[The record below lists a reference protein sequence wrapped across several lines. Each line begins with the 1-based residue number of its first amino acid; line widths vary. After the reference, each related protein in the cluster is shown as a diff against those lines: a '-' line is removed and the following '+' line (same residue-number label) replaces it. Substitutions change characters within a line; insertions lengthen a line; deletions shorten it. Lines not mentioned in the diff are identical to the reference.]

1 MIAALRALVRYRA
14 LVQSLVS
21 RELKARYRGSV
32 LGFLWSFVN
41 PLLLLLTYTLVFTVI
56 LPNRQPDIQPFFL
69 FLFCGILPWT
79 WFQASLAE
87 SSGVIIAGGNLI
99 KKVLFPA
106 EVLPA
111 VTVLAN
117 LAHFLLGLPILIA
130 FLAVQG
136 KLAWTALL
144 LPIPLL
150 VQLVLTLG
158 LALFLSALTVHF
170 RDIQSIL
177 THVLT
182 SVLRDTRHLQ
192 LRRDPRGVAPA
203 PGAPAQPDDA
213 RDRDVPADALPR
225 KRGPLAGALPR
236 LPRGVAAFAA
246 GAFLFD
252 RLRDTL
258 PRKCER
264 PRDRRARRDEA
275 LPALRPPQPVQDAEK
290 RAPSPEAS
298 SPTCARRR
306 RHRPR
311 RRFLRGAAGLHLR
324 RDRGERLREVH
335 PPEARRRH
343 HQAHRG
349 VLSVEGRVSA
359 LIELGAGFHP
369 EISGREN
376 VVINGVMLGLTRR
389 EVDRRFDENRGL
401 RGAARVSST
410 LR

>member
-21 RELKARYRGSV
+21 RELKARYRGSI

-117 LAHFLLGLPILIA
+117 LAHFLLGLPILFA
-130 FLAVQG
+130 FLALRG

-144 LPIPLL
+144 LPLPIV

-158 LALFLSALTVHF
+158 FALFLSALTVHF
-170 RDIQSIL
+170 RDIQNIL
-177 THVLT
+177 THVL
-182 SVLRDTRHLQ
+182 HLWFFATPVIYSYAALSEGSL
-192 LRRDPRGVAPA
+192 LRRALRLNPMTHVIVTYQQMLFYGNVDHWRG
-203 PGAPAQPDDA
+203 
-213 RDRDVPADALPR
+213 LF
-225 KRGPLAGALPR
+225 LAFVV
-236 LPRGVAAFAA
+236 GVVAFAA

-258 PRKCER
+258 
-264 PRDRRARRDEA
+264 
-275 LPALRPPQPVQDAEK
+275 AE
-290 RAPSPEAS
+290 
-298 SPTCARRR
+298 
-306 RHRPR
+306 
-311 RRFLRGAAGLHLR
+311 
-324 RDRGERLREVH
+324 EV
-335 PPEARRRH
+335 
-343 HQAHRG
+343 
-349 VLSVEGRVSA
+349 
-359 LIELGAGFHP
+359 
-369 EISGREN
+369 
-376 VVINGVMLGLTRR
+376 
-389 EVDRRFDENRGL
+389 
-401 RGAARVSST
+401 
-410 LR
+410 